1 MSRQSDQLELANG
14 RFGLEA
20 IPVSTVKVNQVYS
33 EVSLTGLG
41 AGNLDQAIT
50 TVKNQPTTLRVT
62 ISNNSGATLTV
73 TVGDTAGGTEY
84 VNESYAINENGEYNY
99 AFTPTGTTVHLRV
112 SNVAGTYDIV
122 YQAANKPVRYSAI
135 QVVTEGTLTTVTSS
149 AYLLGDLTAMTLK
162 EGWIINGP
170 FTGLTTDANLSL
182 IGYLDP
188 GFDD

>member
-84 VNESYAINENGEYNY
+84 VNESYALNENGEYHY
-99 AFTPTGTTVHLRV
+99 SFTPTGTTVHLRV
-112 SNVAGTYDIV
+112 NNAAGTYDID
-122 YQAANKPVRYSAI
+122 YLAEQKPVRYSAI

-170 FTGLTTDANLSL
+170 FTGLTTDASLSL

-188 GFDD
+188 GFDG